1 MFKVKRV
8 YEPANPDDGARV
20 LVDRLWPRGVS
31 KTQAKLSLWL
41 RDAAPSDALRK
52 WFGHDPRKWE
62 AFRRRYQTELKSKS
76 EIVVTLKGLEQKHQ
90 RVTLLF
96 AAADPQ
102 HNNAVVLAR
111 MLNTHRWKS
120 GDTISISARSVMCP
134 RNSV

>member
-8 YEPANPDDGARV
+8 YEPASPEDGARV

-31 KTQAKLSLWL
+31 KTQAKTHLWL
-41 RDAAPSDALRK
+41 RDAAPSDVLRK
-52 WFGHDPRKWE
+52 WFAHDPRKWE

-96 AAADPQ
+96 AASDPQ
-102 HNNAVVLAR
+102 HNNAIVLAG
-111 MLNTHRWKS
+111 MLNTHR
-120 GDTISISARSVMCP
+120 
-134 RNSV
+134 

>member
-8 YEPANPDDGARV
+8 YEPASPEDGARV

-31 KTQAKLSLWL
+31 KTQAKLNLWL

-52 WFGHDPRKWE
+52 WFAHDARKWE

-76 EIVVTLKGLEQKHQ
+76 EIVVTLKGLEQKHR

-102 HNNAVVLAR
+102 HNNAIVLAGIMNNR
-111 MLNTHRWKS
+111 R
-120 GDTISISARSVMCP
+120 
-134 RNSV
+134 